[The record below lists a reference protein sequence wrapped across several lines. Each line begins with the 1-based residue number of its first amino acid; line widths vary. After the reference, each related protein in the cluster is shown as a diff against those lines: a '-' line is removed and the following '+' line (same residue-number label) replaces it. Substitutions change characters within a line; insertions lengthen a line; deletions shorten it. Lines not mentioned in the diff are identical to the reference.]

1 MEAGPP
7 DRRHISHGVGK
18 SVLRKNHIAG
28 EELKNQQQPDR
39 ALPPGRAEGD
49 RHVNIVTALWSM
61 FEGSDRGFR
70 SHSWEMHG
78 RLRSVG
84 SGLVLRCQPPITAF
98 LNREKK
104 R

>member
-1 MEAGPP
+1 MGAGPP

-49 RHVNIVTALWSM
+49 RHVNIVTALGACLKDQI
-61 FEGSDRGFR
+61 EGS
-70 SHSWEMHG
+70 
-78 RLRSVG
+78 VA
-84 SGLVLRCQPPITAF
+84 TAG
-98 LNREKK
+98 KCMAD
-104 R
+104 